1 MKTIVFIG
9 SNQFGTSNEALR
21 AAKEMG
27 YCVILFTDKRRHL
40 QHNKFPVV
48 DQIVYFQNLLD
59 KIRVLE
65 ELEAL
70 KTSGKHLC
78 ACVSFIDPFVS
89 YTARLAKELGLF
101 QLSADALAIMENKIK
116 VRNQLKGHPTSSFY
130 DVYDSHTSIK
140 DFTKKHELSVPL
152 IIKSP
157 VSNGSK
163 DVFLAETADEF
174 KKTLQSLHDQTSD
187 LPILIEEYL
196 IGPQYLV
203 EVLVQNRKI
212 EIVGV
217 IEQETTYE
225 DIFIVVGYQFPAQLK
240 NDEYKSLIKSV
251 TEIVQQLGLKNGSC
265 HLELRNVQGVWKL
278 VEINPRMSG
287 GAMNRIIEEGTGI
300 NLIKEILKL
309 NVGEEVTLTKIREVH
324 VYAKYLTF
332 ETSGELLYVTGEDL
346 AWEHDG
352 VKYVYVKPLL
362 GKTVT
367 APYSM
372 GNRYACVIAAAD
384 SAENAK
390 TTAISA
396 AQELKFYLEP
406 Y

>member
-9 SNQFGTSNEALR
+9 SNQFGTSHEALR

-27 YCVILFTDKRRHL
+27 YSVILFTDKRQHL
-40 QHNKFPVV
+40 QHHKFPDV
-48 DQIVYFQNLLD
+48 DQIVYFHDLFDEIQ
-59 KIRVLE
+59 VLK

-70 KTSGKHLC
+70 KTSGKQLC

-89 YTARLAKELGLF
+89 YTAKLASELGLF
-101 QLSADALAIMENKIK
+101 RLSADALAIMENKIK
-116 VRNQLKGHPTSSFY
+116 VRDQLKHLPTSPFY
-130 DVYDSHTSIK
+130 AVYDSHTSIK
-140 DFTKKHELSVPL
+140 DFTKKNELSIPL

-163 DVFLAETADEF
+163 DVFLAETAEEF
-174 KKTLQSLHDQTSD
+174 KENLQSLHNQTPD

-203 EVLVQNRKI
+203 EVLVLNGHI
-212 EIVGV
+212 EIVCV
-217 IEQETTYE
+217 IEQETTYP

-240 NDEYKSLIKSV
+240 DDEYLSLTKSV
-251 TEIVQQLGLKNGSC
+251 QDIIQQLGLQNGSC
-265 HLELRNVQGVWKL
+265 HLEMKNVHGAWKL

-300 NLIKEILKL
+300 NLVKEILKL
-309 NVGEEVTLTKIREVH
+309 NVGEEVSLIRSRDFH

-332 ETSGELLYVTGEDL
+332 ETSGKLLHVTGEDL

-352 VKYVYVKPLL
+352 VKYVYVKPIV
-362 GKTVT
+362 GKIVT

-372 GNRYACVIAAAD
+372 GNRYACVIAAAN
-384 SAENAK
+384 SPEGAK
-390 TTAISA
+390 ATALSA
-396 AQELKFYLEP
+396 AQEIKFYVEP
-406 Y
+406 F

>member
-1 MKTIVFIG
+1 MKTIIFIG
-9 SNQFGTSNEALR
+9 SNQFGTSKEALSVAR
-21 AAKEMG
+21 EMG
-27 YCVILFTDKRRHL
+27 YCVVLFTDKRQHL
-40 QHNKFPVV
+40 QHHKFPNV
-48 DQIVYFQNLLD
+48 DQIVYFHDLFDEIQ
-59 KIRVLE
+59 VLE

-70 KTSGKHLC
+70 KTSGKQLC

-89 YTARLAKELGLF
+89 YTARLAKKLGLL

-116 VRNQLKGHPTSSFY
+116 VRDQLKHLPTSPFY
-130 DVYDSHTSIK
+130 TVYESHTSIK

-163 DVFLAETADEF
+163 DVFLAETTDEL
-174 KKTLQSLHDQTSD
+174 KQTLQSLHDQTPD

-196 IGPQYLV
+196 KGPQYLV

-225 DIFIVVGYQFPAQLK
+225 DIFIIVGYQFPAQLK
-240 NDEYKSLIKSV
+240 DDEYTSLIISV
-251 TEIVQQLGLKNGSC
+251 HDIIQKLGLKDGSC
-265 HLELRNVQGVWKL
+265 HLEMRNVHGAWKL

-300 NLIKEILKL
+300 NLIKEILKQ
-309 NVGEEVTLTKIREVH
+309 NVGEEVSLTKTREVH

-332 ETSGELLYVTGEDL
+332 ETSGELLYVAGEDL

-362 GKTVT
+362 GKIVT

-372 GNRYACVIAAAD
+372 GQRYACVIAAGN
-384 SAENAK
+384 SPENAK
-390 TTAISA
+390 ATAISA

-406 Y
+406 F